1 MALDRTAPGLI
12 LSPHPDDAVLSAFS
26 LLTGP
31 GEVDVVNVCTAL
43 PAPGTL
49 GSFDPL
55 FGVDD
60 SHDLMKRRLAEDAVA
75 LASVGRSAQHLGLI
89 DDQYRDQPFAVDAL
103 APLLEERIGGARWLA
118 VPAGIGAHPD
128 HVGVRD
134 VGIEV
139 ARRARVDVV
148 LYADLP
154 YAIWMGWP
162 SWVTGVP
169 SRPFLVPD
177 ATWAAALSTVA
188 LVSGDEDLVRR
199 PVALDAVQ
207 AERKYR
213 TLECYE
219 TQFAALNVGPLER
232 LRNPEIL
239 GFEAYWDLLS
249 LTLW

>member
-12 LSPHPDDAVLSAFS
+12 LSPHPDDAVLSAFA

-31 GEVDVVNVCTAL
+31 AEVTVLDVFTAL
-43 PAPGTL
+43 PEPGTL

-55 FGVDD
+55 FGAED
-60 SHDLMKRRLAEDAVA
+60 SHDFMKRRLAEDAVA
-75 LASVGRSAQHLGLI
+75 LESVGRSAEHLGML
-89 DDQYRDQPFAVDAL
+89 DEQYRIGPFAADVL
-103 APLLEERIGGARWLA
+103 AGLLDVRIGAGQWIA

-139 ARRARVDVV
+139 ARRAGVDVV

-169 SRPFLVPD
+169 PRPYLVPD
-177 ATWAAALSTVA
+177 ARWHRDLVTVA
-188 LVSGDEDLVRR
+188 VDSVEQDLVRR
-199 PVALDAVQ
+199 PVALDPPSV
-207 AERKYR
+207 ERKVR
-213 TLECYE
+213 ALECYE

-232 LRNPEIL
+232 LRNPEII
-239 GFEAYWDLLS
+239 GFEAYWDLRA
-249 LTLW
+249 